1 MSNSGLPSSKRNK
14 DLPEGVQKRALKMI
28 RGLEHLLYE
37 ERLSNLGLF
46 CLGKRRLS
54 GDWIYVYKYLK
65 GDGRQ
70 RDEVTFLLVVRS
82 NRTRS
87 NGLKLDIGSFI
98 QTCGRTY
105 LQYG

>member
-1 MSNSGLPSSKRNK
+1 M
-14 DLPEGVQKRALKMI
+14 
-28 RGLEHLLYE
+28 
-37 ERLSNLGLF
+37 
-46 CLGKRRLS
+46 
-54 GDWIYVYKYLK
+54 
-65 GDGRQ
+65 
-70 RDEVTFLLVVRS
+70 DEAGIFLAVRS